1 MNFLEKLNYLMEKKH
16 LNKNTLSK
24 ACHIPYTTIDGWYK
38 RGYEGLKL
46 TTLRK
51 LADFFETS
59 LDYWVSEDNV
69 RTAEKSEILKK
80 MQEIPDNE
88 KWIQTEEP
96 QTGIGE
102 MFRPKS
108 NYELDI
114 LAAKYKLTNKDYI
127 FLEKLLENT
136 KARNAIEDF
145 CIEFASAIPYQKT
158 D

>member
-1 MNFLEKLNYLMEKKH
+1 
-16 LNKNTLSK
+16 
-24 ACHIPYTTIDGWYK
+24 
-38 RGYEGLKL
+38 
-46 TTLRK
+46 
-51 LADFFETS
+51 
-59 LDYWVSEDNV
+59 
-69 RTAEKSEILKK
+69 
-80 MQEIPDNE
+80 
-88 KWIQTEEP
+88 
-96 QTGIGE
+96 

-127 FLEKLLENT
+127 FLEKFLENT

>member
-1 MNFLEKLNYLMEKKH
+1 
-16 LNKNTLSK
+16 
-24 ACHIPYTTIDGWYK
+24 
-38 RGYEGLKL
+38 
-46 TTLRK
+46 
-51 LADFFETS
+51 
-59 LDYWVSEDNV
+59 
-69 RTAEKSEILKK
+69 
-80 MQEIPDNE
+80 
-88 KWIQTEEP
+88 
-96 QTGIGE
+96 